1 MSPFNWLNKNV
12 STSVT
17 TDSRFPLLSTTGC
30 RSIDTALT
38 TLEASERTTLMRSQC
53 RRVTWCRSN
62 LMSFHP
68 NKCCNDSYS
77 AINQYIVSEARSRGM
92 RERTLQPAHLDA
104 SESDLAEQS
113 VPELVALLYHLA
125 LLEFEI
131 RILGLESVE
140 LLQNAVV
147 VERVNLELL
156 PVIGSESVK
165 RRGNGRREKTYDC
178 STTAL

>member
-1 MSPFNWLNKNV
+1 
-12 STSVT
+12 
-17 TDSRFPLLSTTGC
+17 
-30 RSIDTALT
+30 
-38 TLEASERTTLMRSQC
+38 
-53 RRVTWCRSN
+53 
-62 LMSFHP
+62 
-68 NKCCNDSYS
+68 
-77 AINQYIVSEARSRGM
+77 M

-156 PVIGSESVK
+156 PVIASESVK
-165 RRGNGRREKTYDC
+165 RRGNDRREETYDC
-178 STTAL
+178 STTALWSSPSSSSSQADNSRSLVRSSRSSLSNAACRACCSGMIVSKVVASSTALSYQRSQVSTEDEGRERTRDERCTVPPSCLPSPR